1 MSQNKY
7 FTFWI
12 SLILVIVFVIQLLVP
27 GFTEMFYLTSEALA
41 SPWQFITAIFL
52 HGGVAHLVY
61 NLFALIVFGFMLEF
75 LIGSKRFLVLYLFAG
90 IFANLVSFMFYPSSL
105 GASGAIM
112 ALIGCMAVLKPMMT
126 VWAFNLPMPMFVL
139 AIIWVVGSIM
149 SVFGLGDAN
158 TGHIAHLSGIV
169 IGLAYGFYLRMK
181 KQKRDSGGNNQI
193 SYQRKIDLP
202 ENYMQAWEN
211 YHLKK

>member
-1 MSQNKY
+1 MAKNRY

-12 SLILVIVFVIQLLVP
+12 ALILVVVFVLQLVVP
-27 GFTEMFYLTSEALA
+27 GFTETFYLTSSALE
-41 SPWQFITAIFL
+41 SPWQFVSAIFL

-61 NLFALIVFGFMLEF
+61 NLFALILFGFMLES
-75 LIGSKRFLVLYLFAG
+75 LIGSKRFLILYLVVG

-139 AIIWVVGSIM
+139 AIIWVIGSVM
-149 SVFGLGDAN
+149 GVFGLGDPT

-169 IGLAYGFYLRMK
+169 IGLLYGIYLRLK
-181 KQKRDSGGNNQI
+181 KQKRERNNSI
-193 SYQRKIDLP
+193 IFERKLELP
-202 ENYMQAWEN
+202 EDYMQEWEKRN
-211 YHLKK
+211 LRR